1 MFNNRRLFICSCI
14 ALVTSAFTF
23 SLHGD
28 VMQEMGTTFNFKQ
41 QQNGEIGKA
50 IFYGM
55 AISMLFGGFIC
66 DSLGIKRIMFLA
78 LASHLSGTLGM
89 VFSKN
94 VDFTSSDNA
103 YWWLYVSGLLMGFGN
118 GFTEVGIN
126 PLVATLYHKQKTH
139 FLNILHAWWPGGL
152 IIGGLLAVFMRKVV
166 FSTGTKANDL
176 IAGFEYWQCCLM
188 LIVIPALVYGFIL
201 IGSIFPATERV
212 ESGVST
218 GEMFGQVFRPMFLLW
233 AFCMLLTAATEL
245 GPQKWQNS
253 VMTSLLDQASAGT
266 LILVYTSGM
275 MFVLRHFAGPIAHR
289 LSPVGMLT
297 GSAVLSAVGL
307 YLLSYADSVQTAF
320 AYATIYG
327 LGIAYFWPTMLGVAA
342 ERFPKGGAL
351 ILALMGSAGNISVAF
366 VLPQMGK
373 IVDRYAVT
381 HVVENEESLGSVP
394 VSTIL
399 KADDK
404 GKYTGLDAQAV
415 QSLPEQS
422 PPREVA
428 ESAERIGFSMAF
440 RWVSILP
447 AALIFIFGGI
457 ALYDKARG
465 GYQPEILAGRI
476 DPEKLSGGVEGPIQ

>member
-1 MFNNRRLFICSCI
+1 MINTRRLFVLSCI

-28 VMQEMGTTFNFKQ
+28 AMQEMGRTFNFTQ
-41 QQNGEIGKA
+41 ERNGAIGQA

-66 DSLGIKRIMFLA
+66 DALGMKRIMYLA
-78 LASHLSGTLGM
+78 LASHLCGAIGM
-89 VFSKN
+89 VSSKQILGGA
-94 VDFTSSDNA
+94 SENA
-103 YWWLYVSGLLMGFGN
+103 YLWLYISGFLMGCGN

-126 PLVATLYHKQKTH
+126 PLVATIYANNKTH

-152 IIGGLLAVFMRKVV
+152 VIGGLSAVAMRKLV
-166 FSTGTKANDL
+166 FGGDVAATNLLLGL
-176 IAGFEYWQCCLM
+176 EYWQSCLVLIIVPAVIYGAM
-188 LIVIPALVYGFIL
+188 LL
-201 IGSIFPATERV
+201 GSTFPATERV
-212 ESGVST
+212 ASGVST

-253 VMTSLLDQASAGT
+253 VMTSKLQTASAGT

-297 GSAVLSAVGL
+297 GSAALSAVGL
-307 YLLSYADSVQTAF
+307 FMLSYVTDAVEAF
-320 AYATIYG
+320 FYATVYG

-351 ILALMGSAGNISVAF
+351 ILALMGSAGNASIAF

-373 IVDRYAVT
+373 IVDHYAVQEVT
-381 HVVENEESLGSVP
+381 KWEQMTKIDTGLIREDGLALNPKRMEGL
-394 VSTIL
+394 STDSEIL
-399 KADDK
+399 KV
-404 GKYTGLDAQAV
+404 G
-415 QSLPEQS
+415 
-422 PPREVA
+422 REA
-428 ESAERIGFSMAF
+428 ESVGFSMAF
-440 RWVSILP
+440 RWVAILP
-447 AALIFIFGGI
+447 VVLVFIFGGI
-457 ALYDKARG
+457 AFWDKSQG
-465 GYQPEILAGRI
+465 GYQPEVLPPQ
-476 DPEKLSGGVEGPIQ
+476 DPEKAFAGGVEGPIE